1 MLVSA
6 DELISYMSGINLTSP
21 QRAEAESTLSGIQE
35 ELETYCNRPLELVQ
49 IRELVKADYDGYAN
63 VSISPVWKI
72 ISVQSMESSPYSNA
86 AFVPYI
92 PAPMDRDPL
101 IDPTTGR
108 PLVDWLTTPNVG
120 QPLAIPGAI
129 MVDSPDLYYIVEYVA
144 GWNGY
149 TINGLK
155 QAIKR
160 VAAREMEGNH
170 DNTLSLRQG
179 AAEVAAPSDP
189 RPKGWT
195 DDELKKFDR
204 YRRRVIV

>member
-1 MLVSA
+1 VLVSA
-6 DELISYMSGINLTSP
+6 DELISYMSGVNLTAP
-21 QRAEAESTLSGIQE
+21 QRAEAERTLSGVQQ

-49 IRELVKADYDGYAN
+49 IREVVRADWQGMAN
-63 VSISPVWKI
+63 LSISPVWKI
-72 ISVQSMESSPYSNA
+72 ISNYSLDQLDHGINV
-86 AFVPYI
+86 FTPYI
-92 PAPMDRDPL
+92 PPPMERDPL
-101 IDPTTGR
+101 IDEVTGR
-108 PLVDWLTTPNVG
+108 PLVDMLTTPNVG
-120 QPLAIPGAI
+120 EPMIIPGA
-129 MVDSPDLYYIVEYVA
+129 MVVDLPTAYYVVEYIG

-160 VAAREMEGNH
+160 VAAREMEGQH

-179 AAEVAAPSDP
+179 NAEAAAPGDS

-195 DDELKKFDR
+195 QEELQQFDR